1 MPRSLDATLPRC
13 PDHET
18 GRITKS
24 GTYGTQQR
32 TLYRCVPR
40 GGKTHCFTVTPQ
52 DYLRGFR
59 YPISEIAHALWMLG
73 RGTSFWQAGA
83 DARERTGRAESNDT
97 NLAAFWLERFSE
109 RIFEALPPRPGKLH
123 SVIVDSVPF
132 NVAAF
137 DYKGDPVPGGE
148 MRYVVFGAAS
158 QKRVGGPYT
167 VLLLRAYRHKD
178 ARSYRSFFADIE
190 GEADRIVCDGEQALL
205 QSAKARWPRA
215 KVALSVYQVRKRAED
230 ILTEHGLQS
239 RTKPLWKA
247 LRVSMRTAAAWRR
260 FVKLAREQ
268 RLADLED
275 WIIRTEAELGPQ
287 FARHERFTSTGVIE
301 AVLRAV
307 KTDLA
312 RQGGH
317 YRRVERLSLLLNL
330 HTLARNGVDREAE
343 YAAIIARRS

>member
-1 MPRSLDATLPRC
+1 MPRPLDTTLSRC
-13 PDHET
+13 PEHAT
-18 GRITKS
+18 GRVTKR

-32 TLYRCVPR
+32 TMYRCAPR
-40 GGKTHCFTVTPQ
+40 GGTTHYFTITPPG
-52 DYLRGFR
+52 YLRGFR
-59 YPISEIAHALWMLG
+59 YPTSEIAHALWMLG

-83 DARERTGRAESNDT
+83 DARDRMGRPESNDT
-97 NLAAFWLERFSE
+97 NLSAFWLERFSE
-109 RIFEALPPRPGKLH
+109 RIFEALRPRANTLH

-132 NVAAF
+132 NVAAV
-137 DYKGDPVPGGE
+137 DYKGLPIAGGE
-148 MRYVVFGAAS
+148 MRYIVFGAAN
-158 QKRVGGPYT
+158 QKRVGGPYS

-178 ARSYRSFFADIE
+178 ARSYRSFFAQID
-190 GEADRIVCDGEQALL
+190 GKADRIVCDGEQALL

-247 LRVSMRTAAAWRR
+247 LQVSTRTAAAWRR
-260 FVKLAREQ
+260 FVTLAREH
-268 RLADLED
+268 RLADLEE

-312 RQGGH
+312 RQGGN
-317 YRRVERLSLLLNL
+317 YRQTERLSLLLNL

-343 YAAIIARRS
+343 YARVIERGS